1 VLRKDPYPPQELFFA
16 PAVRGFVREL
26 TVLPA
31 VPEAI
36 DPELIALPGPPVGA
50 RQATLV
56 LFLCTALASAATLWG
71 LRREAAFAMSPGEI
85 MRAGELRRAP
95 AAELGKNA
103 GRVIA
108 GSGLLGASGA
118 VTFARPFAPDLRF
131 RLMPVA
137 GRDDLWVE
145 VNMPEGEQGARW
157 VPPHEVVGRLERL
170 DALGHRHR
178 GLRAAV
184 ERVRNAPLP
193 ADTFV
198 IVNGDLPAGNRWAM
212 ALAALFLVSMLYNGL
227 MAVRLLRPAR

>member
-1 VLRKDPYPPQELFFA
+1 VSEFA
-16 PAVRGFVREL
+16 VSAAPD
-26 TVLPA
+26 
-31 VPEAI
+31 AI
-36 DPELIALPGPPVGA
+36 DPELVALPSPPVAA
-50 RQATLV
+50 RRATV
-56 LFLCTALASAATLWG
+56 ALFLCTALASAATLWG
-71 LRREAAFAMSPGEI
+71 LRREAAFAMGSGEV

-95 AAELGKNA
+95 AAELAKNT
-103 GRVIA
+103 GRVIS

-157 VPPHEVVGRLERL
+157 VPPHEVAGRLERL

-184 ERVRNAPLP
+184 ERVRGLPLP
-193 ADTFV
+193 ADTYV
-198 IVNGDLPAGNRWAM
+198 VVNGDVPAGNRWAM
-212 ALAALFLVSMLYNGL
+212 ALAALFLVSALYNGL
-227 MAVRLLRPAR
+227 MAARLLRPAR